1 MLKWLVP
8 VDGSESAVR
17 AVSHMIDKLQWF
29 KQPIEIHLLNVQ
41 HPMPYGNRVTSAVG
55 HDKVAEYHHEEGLA
69 ALQPTRAKLDAAGV
83 KYVFHIGVGDAAET
97 IVSYAKDK
105 GCHQIVMGT
114 RGLGS
119 VSNMIMGSV
128 ATKVIHL
135 ADIPVLLVK

>member
-8 VDGSESAVR
+8 VDGSESSVR
-17 AVSHMIDKLQWF
+17 AVSHMLKKLEWF

-41 HPMPYGNRVTSAVG
+41 HPMPYGNRVTSVIG
-55 HDKVAEYHHEEGLA
+55 QDKVAQYHHDEGLE
-69 ALQPTRAKLDAAGV
+69 ALKPTRAKLDAAGI
-83 KYVFHIGVGDAAET
+83 KYVFHIGVGDAADT
-97 IVSYAKDK
+97 IVRYAKDK
-105 GCHQIVMGT
+105 GCDQIVMGT

-119 VSNMIMGSV
+119 VTGVILGSV

>member
-41 HPMPYGNRVTSAVG
+41 HPMPYGNRVTSVVG
-55 HDKVAEYHHEEGLA
+55 QDKVAEYHHEEGLA

>member
-17 AVSHMIDKLQWF
+17 AVSHMIDKIQWF

-41 HPMPYGNRVTSAVG
+41 HPMPYGNRVTSVIG
-55 HDKVAEYHHEEGLA
+55 HDKVAQYHHEEGLA

-97 IVSYAKDK
+97 IVEYAKEK

-135 ADIPVLLVK
+135 TDIPILLVK

>member
-17 AVSHMIDKLQWF
+17 AVSDMIDKLQWF

-41 HPMPYGNRVTSAVG
+41 HPMPYGNRVTAAVG

>member
-1 MLKWLVP
+1 M
-8 VDGSESAVR
+8 
-17 AVSHMIDKLQWF
+17 
-29 KQPIEIHLLNVQ
+29 
-41 HPMPYGNRVTSAVG
+41 
-55 HDKVAEYHHEEGLA
+55 
-69 ALQPTRAKLDAAGV
+69 

>member
-41 HPMPYGNRVTSAVG
+41 HPMPYGNRVTAAVG